1 MDLCIVI
8 PARMGATRFP
18 GKPLAD
24 LYGKPMVEW
33 VYERAVASGAAG
45 RVVVATPD
53 DVIAEATRGFG
64 GEAILTSPDHPT
76 GTDRIAEAAESLG
89 AELYVNVQGDEPLI
103 EPETIRACAEAL
115 RSGDAQVASVY
126 DDLEE
131 EGADDP
137 NVVKVVLDRKGNA
150 LYFSRSPIPYPRS
163 GSRELHKHI
172 GIYGY
177 SLEAL
182 RAFASLPPGELEQTE
197 SLEQLR
203 FLENG
208 WAIRMAKGRGTPLAV
223 DTPEQLEHVR
233 TIMEN
238 AIR

>member
-1 MDLCIVI
+1 
-8 PARMGATRFP
+8 MGASRFP

-24 LYGKPMVEW
+24 LHGKPMIQW
-33 VYERAVASGAAG
+33 VYERALASAVTE

-53 DVIAEATRGFG
+53 EAIAEATRGFG
-64 GEAILTSPDHPT
+64 GEAVLTSADHPT
-76 GTDRIAEAAESLG
+76 GTDRIAEAAERLD

-115 RSGDAQVASVY
+115 RSGGAQVASVY
-126 DDLEE
+126 DDLDEAD
-131 EGADDP
+131 ADDP
-137 NVVKVVLDRKGNA
+137 NVVKVVLGRQGNA

-163 GSRELHKHI
+163 GSRQLCKHI

-177 SLEAL
+177 TLGAL
-182 RAFASLPPGELEQTE
+182 RAFASLPPGELELTE

-208 WAIRMAKGRGTPLAV
+208 WTIYMAKGRGTPLAV
-223 DTPEQLEHVR
+223 DTPEQLERVR
-233 TIMEN
+233 RIMEN
-238 AIR
+238 VTR

>member
-1 MDLCIVI
+1 VDLCIVI

-24 LYGKPMVEW
+24 LYGKPMVQW

-103 EPETIRACAEAL
+103 DPETIRACAEAL

>member
-24 LYGKPMVEW
+24 LNGKPMVWW
-33 VYERAVASGAAG
+33 VYERALASGAAS

-53 DVIAEATRGFG
+53 EEIVEAIRALG
-64 GEAILTSPDHPT
+64 GEAGLTSPDHPT
-76 GTDRIAEAAESLG
+76 GTDRIAEAAEHLG

-115 RSGDAQVASVY
+115 RGGVAEVASVY
-126 DDLEE
+126 DDLGEE
-131 EGADDP
+131 AADDP
-137 NVVKVVLDRKGNA
+137 NVVKVVLDGRGNA

-163 GSRELHKHI
+163 GSRKLHKHI

-177 SLEAL
+177 TLGAL
-182 RAFASLPPGELEQTE
+182 RAFAALPPGELEQTE

-208 WAIRMAKGRGTPLAV
+208 WVIRMAKGRGTPLAV
-223 DTPEQLEHVR
+223 DTPEQLERVR
-233 TIMEN
+233 RIMEN

>member
-24 LYGKPMVEW
+24 LYGKPMVQW

-103 EPETIRACAEAL
+103 DPETIRACAEAL

>member
-24 LYGKPMVEW
+24 LCGKPMVQW
-33 VYERAVASGAAG
+33 VYERAVASSVAS

-53 DVIAEATRGFG
+53 EVIAEATRGFG

-115 RSGDAQVASVY
+115 RGGGAQVATVY

-137 NVVKVVLDRKGNA
+137 NVVKVVLDRQGNA

-177 SLEAL
+177 TLGAL

>member
-1 MDLCIVI
+1 
-8 PARMGATRFP
+8 MGATRFP
-18 GKPLAD
+18 GKPLAE
-24 LYGKPMVEW
+24 LCGKPMVQW
-33 VYERAVASGAAG
+33 VYERAVASGVAS

-53 DVIAEATRGFG
+53 EVIARATRGFG
-64 GEAILTSPDHPT
+64 GEAILTSPDRPT
-76 GTDRIAEAAESLG
+76 GTDRIAEAAEGLG
-89 AELYVNVQGDEPLI
+89 AQLYVNVQGDEPLI

-115 RSGDAQVASVY
+115 RGGDAQVSSVY

-137 NVVKVVLDRKGNA
+137 NVVKVVLDRQGNA

-177 SLEAL
+177 TLGAL